1 MTEPDDY
8 QEYLNQEY
16 LNYNITYENIFND
29 EMDYLDSDKEN
40 DKYYIGV
47 CKYFPQE
54 KYIMMLCTVTPMS
67 FLKYPIE
74 TVRWYLR
81 DYSTV
86 NIKKPKINI
95 MKLHISPH
103 DDSYRVIIKTH
114 WLRLVQR
121 HWKKVYKQRCEIV
134 QQMKSTKYIYSF
146 ALSFRPRSY
155 GMPGLRGMMNSYCQS
170 TCQKSLNTRTD

>member
-1 MTEPDDY
+1 MTHPDHH
-8 QEYLNQEY
+8 QEYS
-16 LNYNITYENIFND
+16 NYDTTYENIFND
-29 EMDYLDSDKEN
+29 EVQYLDSDKEN
-40 DKYYIGV
+40 NKYYIGI

-81 DYSTV
+81 DYSMV

-121 HWKKVYKQRCEIV
+121 HWKKIYKQRCEIV
-134 QQMKSTKYIYSF
+134 QQIKRPKYIYSF

-155 GMPGLRGMMNSYCQS
+155 GIPGLRGMMNIYCQS
-170 TCQKSLNTRTD
+170 TYQKSLNTRTD